1 MKARSALGLA
11 FFGKS
16 PSLPMRCMWHRM
28 PTRRIRGYSVRR
40 KSIRAGWSR
49 QGSGYLFGI
58 GHFAFRHRFGFGFE
72 VAASPAVW
80 SAVHDH
86 GGWLSVRFASLVLE
100 DIASDNATLI
110 LIGRGFGRFGT
121 MPHCPV
127 WARSNRTHPFPS
139 SGGGIGV
146 TDLDCRISQSGG
158 PGVQRQQCWGGGP
171 PETGQVSFRGLSR
184 ARAIE
189 RLSLRSLSGGFGRRG
204 LGRRRRMEFAA
215 RTGRQPDHRAHAAT
229 CSMLM
234 SRRLRC
240 TPQR

>member
-158 PGVQRQQCWGGGP
+158 PGVQRQQCRGP
-171 PETGQVSFRGLSR
+171 PTDRHHAQPPQWRSAFSGQASR
-184 ARAIE
+184 V
-189 RLSLRSLSGGFGRRG
+189 
-204 LGRRRRMEFAA
+204 
-215 RTGRQPDHRAHAAT
+215 RTPGEHEVLPTRK
-229 CSMLM
+229 
-234 SRRLRC
+234 RLRPV
-240 TPQR
+240 THTRVFRVR